1 MKKNKEINK
10 PLKKE
15 FGETGSDEKEN
26 LKLVLYNDDINTFD
40 YVMSCLIEVCDHN
53 IIQAEQCAMITH
65 YKGKCDI
72 KKGSYSKLQVMKEQL
87 IEKGLR
93 VSIE

>member
-15 FGETGSDEKEN
+15 FGETGSDEKDN

-40 YVMSCLIEVCDHN
+40 YVMSCLIEICDHN

>member
-15 FGETGSDEKEN
+15 FGEIGSDEKEN
-26 LKLVLYNDDINTFD
+26 LRLVLYNDDINTFD

>member
-15 FGETGSDEKEN
+15 FGVTGSDEKEN

-72 KKGSYSKLQVMKEQL
+72 KKGSYFKLQVMKEQL

>member
-10 PLKKE
+10 PLKIE
-15 FGETGSDEKEN
+15 FGVTGSNENEN